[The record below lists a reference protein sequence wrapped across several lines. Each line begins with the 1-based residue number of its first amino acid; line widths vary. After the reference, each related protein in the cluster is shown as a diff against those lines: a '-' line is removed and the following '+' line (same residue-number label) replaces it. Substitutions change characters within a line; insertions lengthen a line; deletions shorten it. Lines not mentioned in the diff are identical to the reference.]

1 MIRSLGCQPRV
12 TLSRSVKPV
21 QTPLYFESFLPASSI
36 CLIALSRIKAEI
48 RLRLIEKA
56 MELEAV
62 FSVRDLTIMDTL
74 IPCAEIEKIVR
85 YGKIKFGFADD
96 VVRAINKL
104 SDEHIRRALYER
116 AYIEDV
122 SFSDEDIERMGFDKI
137 DSAHEEPE
145 VSSDGNASKAIGCGC
160 LGFLLGFGVISKLTK
175 KHSKGKGER

>member
-1 MIRSLGCQPRV
+1 MEW
-12 TLSRSVKPV
+12 K
-21 QTPLYFESFLPASSI
+21 SFLGAYKEMSDEVQRGLVLSLESVGPGDEVSEAVSSI
-36 CLIALSRIKAEI
+36 ENAEI

-104 SDEHIRRALYER
+104 SDENIRRALYER

-137 DSAHEEPE
+137 DSAHDEPE